1 MDVRL
6 YSGSENFEH
15 SSQFHSA
22 PHLIIFYKYKS
33 YTTKMP
39 RLSRQAKA
47 AAARTRSP
55 NSNRFIDLKKV
66 AENDEYY
73 DMDDDDPQFF
83 HDIGEDEEADIIEDE
98 IQEDEAVLSDEFLNQ
113 LRNWRPTGWNSN
125 VRGAGTSRRTH
136 FRNKRKAEDIVISA
150 KSCSTMELYYTPRS
164 NSDSSTAPTASLAN
178 TLPLTQSSSNASE
191 SIVPAADALS
201 TSLLTSSSSKSATP
215 AIQPPSENMDDDDI
229 FGIVDQCNLFG
240 DDNETDVRGHEGGIR
255 HAHTAQS
262 AIDNLLKN
270 GLQKSFMKLDLAS
283 YFILNIIASLTL

>member
-1 MDVRL
+1 MDVLL

-136 FRNKRKAEDIVISA
+136 CGDIP
-150 KSCSTMELYYTPRS
+150 LY
-164 NSDSSTAPTASLAN
+164 
-178 TLPLTQSSSNASE
+178 TLVCDMYLPVYPPQ
-191 SIVPAADALS
+191 PAYFTVLHLVV
-201 TSLLTSSSSKSATP
+201 TRLL
-215 AIQPPSENMDDDDI
+215 
-229 FGIVDQCNLFG
+229 
-240 DDNETDVRGHEGGIR
+240 
-255 HAHTAQS
+255 
-262 AIDNLLKN
+262 
-270 GLQKSFMKLDLAS
+270 
-283 YFILNIIASLTL
+283 Y